1 MLKIPKISKDSI
13 RAKSATMFWYYS
25 LPFSQSSTDFT
36 QQGGYMMQWLNDNH
50 PEFLGKENP
59 NNAIIEKLFGDQGG
73 YY

>member
-1 MLKIPKISKDSI
+1 
-13 RAKSATMFWYYS
+13 MFWYYS

>member
-1 MLKIPKISKDSI
+1 MILILK
-13 RAKSATMFWYYS
+13 
-25 LPFSQSSTDFT
+25 
-36 QQGGYMMQWLNDNH
+36 QGGYMMRWLNDNH